1 MIRFRRPPT
10 SGVLLALAFLLALLA
25 PGGAAGAA
33 AGTDPSASLAAGPAA
48 GLEQGLVRDRAGGSR
63 VAPGS
68 KRDHRERHGPAL
80 LGVVAAAL
88 AASLPLTVVARR
100 GADRPGRLRP
110 AAAAAAR
117 APPSLQ
123 PAPI

>member
-25 PGGAAGAA
+25 PGGARAA

-48 GLEQGLVRDRAGGSR
+48 GLEQGLVRDRADGSR

-110 AAAAAAR
+110 AAVAAAR